1 MKEVNENIVD
11 FIQKA
16 KPALEQ
22 KMSDTPSWLVTDEKG
37 VEKVVAQ
44 KLAHVLMKEIP
55 IIRVSSFSQ
64 GARFDKVTGTW
75 RMDNLS
81 EYLDSV
87 ITDEL
92 ESVGKWSQSKLAEVK
107 RFIMIKTY
115 DREAKSNPFDHSKP
129 HLVSFKN
136 GTYNFKTQ
144 QLQPHN
150 PKDYIFQSHNF
161 ELDIN
166 EEHLPTK
173 TLSWLEELTGDN
185 TSAKYLIEMIGYC
198 FYRSYA
204 PFQSITILIG
214 AGGNGKSVFLNH
226 LTKVLND
233 ENVSNASLTDL
244 GNKNNR
250 FATSMLYQKLANIF
264 ADISADF
271 IDSTGL
277 LKALTGNDMLF
288 AEYKGQD
295 PFMFKNF
302 AKLIFSAN
310 TLPQFNDFSLGFDRR
325 LYVVPFNV
333 VIGKEFKQK
342 HDLKAIEQEIP
353 QFAYY
358 CLKAFSEAMER
369 GQLSLSEPMIKAKE
383 EWLKEANHLSR
394 FIDDYCRIDEEAK
407 TGDSTRNIF
416 DKYRDFCFDENIK
429 SLSQP
434 KFNRQLENLG
444 IIKKTIRQDNTRVA
458 RYIKLFLK
466 NDYDL
471 D

>member
-16 KPALEQ
+16 KPVLEKKQ
-22 KMSDTPSWLVTDEKG
+22 KDKPSWLSTNEKG
-37 VEKVVAQ
+37 EEKVVTQ
-44 KLAHVLMKEIP
+44 KLAYAIMERVP

-64 GARFDKVTGTW
+64 GARFDKATGTW

-92 ESVGKWSQSKLAEVK
+92 EGVGKWSQRTLAEVK
-107 RFIMIKTY
+107 RFIMIRSY
-115 DREAKSNPFDHSKP
+115 DRESKSNPFDSSKP
-129 HLVSFKN
+129 YLISFKN

-173 TLSWLEELTGDN
+173 TLSWLDDLTGDN
-185 TSAKYLIEMIGYC
+185 TSARYLIEMMGYC

-214 AGGNGKSVFLNH
+214 AGGNGKSAFLNY
-226 LTKVLND
+226 LTELLND
-233 ENVSNASLTDL
+233 ENVANASLSDL

-250 FATSMLYQKLANIF
+250 FATSMLYQKLANVF
-264 ADISADF
+264 ADIESDF

-277 LKALTGNDMLF
+277 LKALTGGDKLM

-295 PFMFKNF
+295 PFNFENF

-310 TLPQFNDFSLGFDRR
+310 SLPQFSNFSLGFDRR

-333 VIGKEFKQK
+333 VIDEAFKQK
-342 HDLKAIEQEIP
+342 HDLKAIEKEIP

-358 CLKAFSEAMER
+358 CLKAFNEAMKR
-369 GQLSLSEPMIKAKE
+369 GKLSLSEPMLRAKE
-383 EWLKEANHLSR
+383 EWLKESNHLSR
-394 FIDDYCRIDEEAK
+394 FIEDYCKIDETAK
-407 TGDSTRNIF
+407 TGDTTRNVF
-416 DKYRDFCFDENIK
+416 EKYRDFCFDENIK

-458 RYIKLFLK
+458 RYLKLFLK
-466 NDYDL
+466 SDYD
-471 D
+471 